1 MNPAQSHPEGMATG
15 RSPGPKVP
23 GMAPFEPGPAPCRRS
38 LYGALSTK
46 HADRLLAGGLAGRD
60 IDALTVVYDRYAST
74 VMGDLL
80 ALGHDK
86 ATTEAVVAEVFCRL
100 WRIAPWL
107 DPGRVS
113 LRVWLLLTAR
123 SLVDHRHRARTLE
136 G

>member
-1 MNPAQSHPEGMATG
+1 MNQSQSRSEGMSIG
-15 RSPGPKVP
+15 RPPVP
-23 GMAPFEPGPAPCRRS
+23 EAPALAQFEPGLVPSRRS
-38 LYGALSTK
+38 LYWALSPEQ
-46 HADRLLAGGLAGRD
+46 ADRLLVGGLAGRD
-60 IDALTVVYDRYAST
+60 IEAMAVVYDRYAGA

-113 LRVWLLLTAR
+113 VRGWLLLTAR
-123 SLVDHRHRARTLE
+123 WLVDCRHRA
-136 G
+136 